1 MIPAGRD
8 LRGYHVQSPHCA
20 DGETEA
26 QSELVTEPG
35 LRHGFHSPFIHSLSA
50 GCKRLLFLKGREMDP
65 RRNNHSVSGPRETE
79 GCHVT
84 GAGTRLLFLT
94 RSATSPI
101 KHLLGPHTV
110 LPPPQLQC
118 AARHLLEPGPQAYD
132 IRTGKTAI
140 VQKGKVG
147 SGGPPRSGAVEPG
160 SARSPG
166 AGVVLVQ
173 TARSRPGL
181 GLG

>member
-110 LPPPQLQC
+110 LPPPNYSVRRVTSLNPD
-118 AARHLLEPGPQAYD
+118 HKPM
-132 IRTGKTAI
+132 T
-140 VQKGKVG
+140 
-147 SGGPPRSGAVEPG
+147 
-160 SARSPG
+160 
-166 AGVVLVQ
+166 
-173 TARSRPGL
+173 L
-181 GLG
+181 GLGKPP